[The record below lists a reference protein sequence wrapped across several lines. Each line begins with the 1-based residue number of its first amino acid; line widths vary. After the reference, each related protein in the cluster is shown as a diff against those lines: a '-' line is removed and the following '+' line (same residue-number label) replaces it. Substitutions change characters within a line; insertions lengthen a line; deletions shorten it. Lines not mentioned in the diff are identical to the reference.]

1 MSAPSS
7 SSSVDWE
14 AAYHRLL
21 PRVYNFFLFRVGDRG
36 LAEDLTA
43 VTFERA
49 WRARDGYRSD
59 QASLETWLLAI
70 ARNVARDHFR
80 RQARRRALEQALRLL
95 TLQQD
100 NTERAIRRQMAEV
113 AFLLDGLEPKDKE
126 LLALKYG
133 AALTNREIA
142 RLTGMSETN
151 VGTRLHRILGRLRQ
165 QVRQSHG

>member
-1 MSAPSS
+1 MSAPS

-14 AAYHRLL
+14 AAYHGLL
-21 PRVYNFFLFRVGDRG
+21 PRVYNFFLFRVGDRD

-43 VTFERA
+43 ATFEKA

-59 QASLETWLLAI
+59 RASLETWLLVI

-80 RQARRRALEQALRLL
+80 REARRRALERALRLSA
-95 TLQQD
+95 LQED
-100 NTERAIRRQMAEV
+100 RLERAAHRQKAEV
-113 AFLLDGLEPKDKE
+113 ALLLDGLEPGDKD

-133 AALTNREIA
+133 AGLTNREIA
-142 RLTGMSETN
+142 QLTGMSETN
-151 VGTRLHRILGRLRQ
+151 VGTRLHRILEGLRK